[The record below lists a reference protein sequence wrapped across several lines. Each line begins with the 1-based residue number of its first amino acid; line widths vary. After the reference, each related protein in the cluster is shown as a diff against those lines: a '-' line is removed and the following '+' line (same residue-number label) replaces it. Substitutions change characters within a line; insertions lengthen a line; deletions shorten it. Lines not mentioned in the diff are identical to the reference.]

1 MKYNKKQLINACN
14 QALKQKVD
22 VNVAS
27 AMYTDVENKI
37 HLGGD
42 DRANWR
48 SF

>member
-14 QALKQKVD
+14 QALKGNVD
-22 VNVAS
+22 LNTES
-27 AMYTDVENKI
+27 AMYTDVENRI